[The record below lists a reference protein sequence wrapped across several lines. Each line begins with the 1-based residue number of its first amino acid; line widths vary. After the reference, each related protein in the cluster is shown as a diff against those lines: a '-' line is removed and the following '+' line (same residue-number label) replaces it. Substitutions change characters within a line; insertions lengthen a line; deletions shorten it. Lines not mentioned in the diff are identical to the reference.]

1 MLFFEAEHERMFSFD
16 SGGMGANEI
25 RRMIVLHA
33 HEAVVANVTD
43 SDRRRRKTKVVDVIE
58 ARDAAIGED
67 RAMELFVSPGV
78 AQRKGEDHV
87 GHQIEQCDLPRAM

>member
-16 SGGMGANEI
+16 SGGMGADKI

-33 HEAVVANVTD
+33 YEAVVADVA
-43 SDRRRRKTKVVDVIE
+43 DRDRLRRKTKAIDIIE
-58 ARDAAIGED
+58 ARDAAIGEHG
-67 RAMELFVSPGV
+67 AMEFFVSPGV

-87 GHQIEQCDLPRAM
+87 GHQIEQCDLPRTM